1 MILSYKTPKSL
12 TSAVNK
18 ICKDAKKLKYDKDSI
33 CPSLIGQTGCK
44 IFQNV
49 LPSDN
54 YCIGEYSLCFQ
65 KIFFIFP
72 PLQGAILLKNL
83 RY

>member
-1 MILSYKTPKSL
+1 MILTYKTPKSL

-54 YCIGEYSLCFQ
+54 
-65 KIFFIFP
+65 
-72 PLQGAILLKNL
+72 
-83 RY
+83 